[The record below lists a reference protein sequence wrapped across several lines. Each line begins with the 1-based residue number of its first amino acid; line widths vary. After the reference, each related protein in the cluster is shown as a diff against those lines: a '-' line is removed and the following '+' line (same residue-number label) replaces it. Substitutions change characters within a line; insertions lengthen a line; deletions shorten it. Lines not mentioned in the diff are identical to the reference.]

1 MIALLL
7 LTGPATYLLR
17 VAGLLLART
26 RLVPRQ
32 MSSRLAL
39 VSPAVLAA
47 LVAPSLVRPAGVL
60 AVNPLTNPRLLV
72 ALLVLPLLL
81 ALRRHT
87 QAALCCTVVV
97 GMGLLWALGWLSG
110 LALLLVAGLLAGA
123 GLVVLARL
131 LQAQRQPQR
140 MPDAATDPLPAS
152 PGGVPC
158 P

>member
-32 MSSRLAL
+32 MASRLAL

-47 LVAPSLVRPAGVL
+47 LVAPSLLRPDGLLVL
-60 AVNPLTNPRLLV
+60 NPLANPRLLV

-87 QAALCCTVVV
+87 QAALCGTVLA
-97 GMGLLWALGWLSG
+97 GMGLLWALDWLSG
-110 LALLLVAGLLAGA
+110 LALLLVLLLLAGA

-131 LQAQRQPQR
+131 LLVRLHPQR
-140 MPDAATDPLPAS
+140 VAASATDPLPAS
-152 PGGVPC
+152 QGGIPC